1 MSNDPH
7 RHRAASSDVPA
18 WQCRLRTLG
27 YSVFFPLLFVVAV
40 VTPLVVA
47 SSTSLTLFRAAEY
60 TLVVVAVGYT
70 VGLGLLLR

>member
-27 YSVFFPLLFVVAV
+27 YGAFFPL
-40 VTPLVVA
+40 
-47 SSTSLTLFRAAEY
+47 
-60 TLVVVAVGYT
+60 LVVVAVGYT